1 MQCYNVSYL
10 DSECQMLLNA
20 GRGRGRG
27 FEMDTVAIGTRA
39 TESVLTKPGVGM
51 VTGRVLDS
59 FRDDPTTRQ
68 EYLAMIG
75 NPGSGS
81 NGF

>member
-1 MQCYNVSYL
+1 MQCYNGAYL
-10 DSECQMLLNA
+10 DSESQVLLDA

-27 FEMDTVAIGTRA
+27 FEMDTAAVGTRA
-39 TESVLTKPGVGM
+39 TESALAKPGVGIAA
-51 VTGRVLDS
+51 GRVLDS
-59 FRDDPTTRQ
+59 FRDDPTTRR

>member
-1 MQCYNVSYL
+1 
-10 DSECQMLLNA
+10 
-20 GRGRGRG
+20 
-27 FEMDTVAIGTRA
+27 MDTAAIGTRA